1 MAENLGL
8 RKDWEKQDKEASEHH
23 NGEEVGFIIFVF
35 GVIYSSGVECC
46 CGVILIVYPHGAN

>member
-1 MAENLGL
+1 VAENLGL

-35 GVIYSSGVECC
+35 GV
-46 CGVILIVYPHGAN
+46 